1 MENSLFVVNCDI
13 YVYVIV
19 ITYVYIYGYFTLF
32 LKSYTYTKMWVY
44 FRRCSS
50 LWNLRFMNIVLTF
63 TEKAAKN
70 SMVYVVCCT
79 SVYVLSTCYA

>member
-50 LWNLRFMNIVLTF
+50 LWNL
-63 TEKAAKN
+63 
-70 SMVYVVCCT
+70 
-79 SVYVLSTCYA
+79 